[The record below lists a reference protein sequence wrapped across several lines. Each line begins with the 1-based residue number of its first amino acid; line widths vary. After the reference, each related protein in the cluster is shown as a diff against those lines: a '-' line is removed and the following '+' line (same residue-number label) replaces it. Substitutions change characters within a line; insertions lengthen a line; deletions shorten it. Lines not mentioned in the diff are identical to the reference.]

1 MGNTRGSVRIVVAV
15 VGVVVVAAY
24 AALLA
29 VNALV
34 LDPLAAV
41 PGRSLAQIY
50 ARVDAWQRSSTQRR
64 RGARR
69 GEHRGGLAVS
79 RRPGSHRGCRLPAT
93 VIAVLHLGVL
103 AAGGL
108 ATFQSGFF
116 LGMDVAGL
124 VMTDGAAH
132 TIWAGVLYLTSLAAL
147 VAIPGVL
154 FATMIRTRNTQRR
167 QQPLAA
173 G

>member
-29 VNALV
+29 LNALV

-41 PGRSLAQIY
+41 PGRSLEQVY
-50 ARVDAWQRSSTQRR
+50 ARVDVGNDVTQDVV
-64 RGARR
+64 GVLVVA
-69 GEHRGGLAVS
+69 GIGVALGIAAAVVGLAA
-79 RRPGSHRGCRLPAT
+79 RLPAT
-93 VIAVLHLGVL
+93 VVAVLHLGVL

-116 LGMDVAGL
+116 LGMDVADSWP
-124 VMTDGAAH
+124 TDGAAH

-154 FATMIRTRNTQRR
+154 VATMIRTRNTERR
-167 QQPLAA
+167 QQRAA

>member
-41 PGRSLAQIY
+41 PGRRWRRSTPGSMRWGAPPPATCGACSSWRASGVALAV
-50 ARVDAWQRSSTQRR
+50 AAAVV
-64 RGARR
+64 
-69 GEHRGGLAVS
+69 GLAA
-79 RRPGSHRGCRLPAT
+79 RLPAT
-93 VIAVLHLGVL
+93 VIAVIHLGVL

-116 LGMDVAGL
+116 LGMDVA
-124 VMTDGAAH
+124 D
-132 TIWAGVLYLTSLAAL
+132 S
-147 VAIPGVL
+147 
-154 FATMIRTRNTQRR
+154 FMIETAPPTRSGPACCT
-167 QQPLAA
+167 
-173 G
+173 

>member
-1 MGNTRGSVRIVVAV
+1 MGNTRGSVRFVVAV
-15 VGVVVVAAY
+15 VGVVVVAVY

-29 VNALV
+29 LNALV

-50 ARVDAWQRSSTQRR
+50 ARVDAMGSSSTGNV
-64 RGARR
+64 RGVLVVASI
-69 GEHRGGLAVS
+69 GVALAVAAAVVGLAA
-79 RRPGSHRGCRLPAT
+79 RLPAT

-103 AAGGL
+103 AAGAL

-116 LGMDVAGL
+116 LGMDVADSF
-124 VMTDGAAH
+124 MTDGAAH
-132 TIWAGVLYLTSLAAL
+132 TIWAGVLHLTSLAAL
-147 VAIPGVL
+147 VAIPAVL
-154 FATMIRTRNTQRR
+154 FATMIQTRSTQRQ
-167 QQPLAA
+167 QQPAA

>member
-50 ARVDAWQRSSTQRR
+50 ARVDVSNDVTQDVV
-64 RGARR
+64 GVIVVA
-69 GEHRGGLAVS
+69 GIGIGLAVTAAAVGLAS
-79 RRPGSHRGCRLPAT
+79 RLPAT

-116 LGMDVAGL
+116 LGMDVADSWP
-124 VMTDGAAH
+124 TDGAAH
-132 TIWAGVLYLTSLAAL
+132 TIWAGVLYLTSIAAL

-167 QQPLAA
+167 QQLAA

>member
-41 PGRSLAQIY
+41 PGQSLEQIY
-50 ARVDAWQRSSTQRR
+50 ARVDVGNDVTQDVI
-64 RGARR
+64 GVVVVASI
-69 GEHRGGLAVS
+69 GVVLALTAAVVGLAA
-79 RRPGSHRGCRLPAT
+79 RLPAS

-103 AAGGL
+103 AAGAV
-108 ATFQSGFF
+108 ATFQSGFW
-116 LGMDVAGL
+116 LGMDVADSWP
-124 VMTDGAAH
+124 TDGGAH
-132 TIWAGVLYLTSLAAL
+132 TIWAGVLYVTSLAAL

-154 FATMIRTRNTQRR
+154 FVTMVRTLGRQRR
-167 QQPLAA
+167 QQLAA
-173 G
+173 E